1 MLEGKTAFV
10 TGGSRGIGAAIVR
23 KLAAAGAAVTFTY
36 NSSPDAARAVAEAAG
51 NGAQAVRLDLA
62 DADAVAAAVRGLPKL
77 DILVNNAGTFELA
90 PVAEATL
97 AAFDRMFAVNVRA
110 VVAAVLEAAKII
122 PDGGRIITVGSV
134 NGEAMPFP
142 GGAFYAGSKGAV
154 RMLTKGWTRD
164 LGDRGVT
171 VNVVQPGPVDTD
183 LNPADGPFGA
193 VLTGMTALKR
203 YGKPEDVAE
212 LVAFLAGPAGG
223 NITGAAL
230 ITDGGMTA

>member
-23 KLAAAGAAVTFTY
+23 KLAAAGAAVTFTS

-142 GGAFYAGSKGAV
+142 GGAFYAGV
-154 RMLTKGWTRD
+154 RAPSGCSPR
-164 LGDRGVT
+164 
-171 VNVVQPGPVDTD
+171 
-183 LNPADGPFGA
+183 
-193 VLTGMTALKR
+193 
-203 YGKPEDVAE
+203 
-212 LVAFLAGPAGG
+212 AGRATSA
-223 NITGAAL
+223 IAA
-230 ITDGGMTA
+230 